1 MCVHVGGIGTGRCP
15 FFSRL
20 NSVPAFDRSDRM
32 CVRLPIV
39 PAGRT
44 KRSHLGPALAEVG
57 ALPSTNNMVEGEV
70 NSQLGAVLRNR
81 RGLTSAKRA
90 KAVFRWRH
98 AHSGDTRTEG
108 RSGATGPCG
117 RTSTTGAHTRSD
129 WINGWKRMFYR
140 DIHFVL

>member
-1 MCVHVGGIGTGRCP
+1 MKAVYRPCCG
-15 FFSRL
+15 
-20 NSVPAFDRSDRM
+20 
-32 CVRLPIV
+32 
-39 PAGRT
+39 GRT

-70 NSQLGAVLRNR
+70 NSQLGGGAVLRNR

-108 RSGATGPCG
+108 RSGVTGPCG
-117 RTSTTGAHTRSD
+117 RTSTTGARTRSD

-140 DIHFVL
+140 DTHFVL

>member
-1 MCVHVGGIGTGRCP
+1 MKAVYRPCCG
-15 FFSRL
+15 
-20 NSVPAFDRSDRM
+20 
-32 CVRLPIV
+32 
-39 PAGRT
+39 GRT

-98 AHSGDTRTEG
+98 AHSGDPRTAREKLVAMPTDADIDFLFSVYSASPSREDG
-108 RSGATGPCG
+108 GPEWG
-117 RTSTTGAHTRSD
+117 DRAVREDLHHRGPYP
-129 WINGWKRMFYR
+129 F
-140 DIHFVL
+140 